1 MITIRKVHPSGALEV
16 NAMVLDLKTREV
28 WLERKAYIG
37 YTQQEARQLFRKH
50 LAVNNYGLVND

>member
-1 MITIRKVHPSGALEV
+1 MITIRKVHPSGAIEA

-37 YTQQEARQLFRKH
+37 YTQQEVRTQFRQH
-50 LAVNNYGLVND
+50 LANNGYGLVND